1 MFVDLEALVVSV
13 KKKKKTGTEVKGEKV
28 MKLDDLTAV
37 PDRAAQHH
45 AEDHPDNL
53 RRSDT
58 NQS

>member
-1 MFVDLEALVVSV
+1 
-13 KKKKKTGTEVKGEKV
+13 